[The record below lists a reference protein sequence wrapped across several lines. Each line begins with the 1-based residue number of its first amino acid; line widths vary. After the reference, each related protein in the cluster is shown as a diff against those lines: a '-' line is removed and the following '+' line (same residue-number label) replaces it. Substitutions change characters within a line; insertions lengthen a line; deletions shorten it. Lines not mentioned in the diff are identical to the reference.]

1 MCVCVCVCVNVWVC
15 DLALKPVATHQHAG
29 QSQEE
34 KTGGWAE
41 LGVGDATRRQES
53 RNKKKTNDETNA
65 QICSL

>member
-1 MCVCVCVCVNVWVC
+1 MC